1 MRIQDD
7 DEEDGD
13 SEDYD
18 SDELDTMYSN
28 EAKGAHGPSS
38 PVPPRQAAIKQEG
51 TGRGAKRKLTP
62 EPSPGP
68 VAQKVGTM
76 SSFLWLI
83 APLRPPCPMIS
94 CSIPAS

>member
-1 MRIQDD
+1 MRIQDG

-28 EAKGAHGPSS
+28 EAIGTQS
-38 PVPPRQAAIKQEG
+38 PTPTVPARQPAIKQEG

-68 VAQKVGTM
+68 AAQKVGT
-76 SSFLWLI
+76 I
-83 APLRPPCPMIS
+83 CRYVC
-94 CSIPAS
+94 